1 MCFLPTPGTGMS
13 MLTTIMFMLFRRTP
27 APSTGIPV
35 FTWVWAWGSVLVTAG
50 EVPGTIHGIH
60 HFILHTMDIIPRITV
75 IRHIAAPV
83 MDIRRFTVP
92 VIRQMIIITVRDK
105 V

>member
-1 MCFLPTPGTGMS
+1 
-13 MLTTIMFMLFRRTP
+13 MLTTIMFMLSRRTP
-27 APSTGIPV
+27 ALSTGIPV
-35 FTWVWAWGSVLVTAG
+35 FTWVWAWAWGSVLVTAG

-83 MDIRRFTVP
+83 MDIRRVTVP